1 MYGLIRRNS
10 DPFRIFDNFFNN
22 DEIFAGL
29 GSLQKN
35 VTPAV
40 NIAKTSEGYDLQ
52 IAAPGFSRDSF
63 DIDVENGQITISG
76 NADSTYESGIENL
89 TLQEFS
95 RSSFKRS
102 FSLPKNANVEQ
113 INARYE
119 TGILTISIPSEFE
132 SKKKIIDVK

>member
-22 DEIFAGL
+22 DEVFAGL

-76 NADSTYESGIENL
+76 NADSESESSIENL